1 MALQRTFNPKVPKTI
16 EEPVAR
22 ACLPY
27 VSSVSGKI
35 SRILRRFNIASI
47 HLPPPKLRDYL
58 VRAKDPVGLK
68 TPGVYR
74 VPCECGEAHIGE
86 TGRTIETRLKEHKR
100 HLRLGQPEKS
110 AIAERSIQHD
120 HVIQFDDAEI
130 LMRSTKYWDRVVK
143 EAIEIR
149 LDHKNFNRD
158 AGYTISNTWKPVLSA
173 LKSQRINGL
182 AAKRPV
188 LNQSRDT

>member
-1 MALQRTFNPKVPKTI
+1 MVQSNFYGLLYDSIPIFGGTRQDLGIIKLDDVVVLYAVFSYGRF
-16 EEPVAR
+16 
-22 ACLPY
+22 
-27 VSSVSGKI
+27 
-35 SRILRRFNIASI
+35 LRF
-47 HLPPPKLRDYL
+47 
-58 VRAKDPVGLK
+58 
-68 TPGVYR
+68 
-74 VPCECGEAHIGE
+74 GE
-86 TGRTIETRLKEHKR
+86 TGRTIETRLKDHKR

-110 AIAERSIQHD
+110 AIAEHSIQHD

-143 EAIEIR
+143 EVIEIR

-158 AGYTISNTWKPVLSA
+158 AGYAISNTWKPVLSA
-173 LKSQRINGL
+173 LKSQRTNGL